1 MRMSDPRSPQ
11 LPVDS
16 EDGAKDGP
24 KCCIMGSLPRSEI
37 NLLYALTWSCI
48 IVYLFE
54 FANLC
59 LFMFVVVEM

>member
-1 MRMSDPRSPQ
+1 MRSITELTVS
-11 LPVDS
+11 DS
-16 EDGAKDGP
+16 ELDITG
-24 KCCIMGSLPRSEI
+24 
-37 NLLYALTWSCI
+37 SCI